1 MPFSTTD
8 SRTTL
13 KVIPALSDNLLLK
26 VLFVVVV
33 LKFCLRIEELSLDD
47 TVGCLLED
55 TYLGL

>member
-33 LKFCLRIEELSLDD
+33 LKFCLRIEELSLDH